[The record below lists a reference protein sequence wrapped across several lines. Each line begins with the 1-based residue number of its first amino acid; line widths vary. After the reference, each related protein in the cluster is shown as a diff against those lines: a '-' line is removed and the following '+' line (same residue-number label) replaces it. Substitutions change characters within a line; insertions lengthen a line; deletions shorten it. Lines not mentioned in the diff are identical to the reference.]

1 MSRLLTETSTVA
13 MALRPETAT
22 VLLRDSPSD
31 SGSPDS
37 PQLHGASDQAAETRP
52 VDAVRM
58 MVGMVS
64 IR

>member
-1 MSRLLTETSTVA
+1 

-37 PQLHGASDQAAETRP
+37 PLHGASDQAAETGRLKP
-52 VDAVRM
+52 
-58 MVGMVS
+58 
-64 IR
+64 